1 MPGRQLPGKPGA
13 AGFLLGVTD
22 LIIYDIIQAKQ
33 PWVIEEL
40 RRRRLLRWRPG
51 GELEEAITVG
61 GHAYRDV
68 TDLAT
73 TAAVG
78 VGETPGHDAFRR
90 VRGALRQVRWA

>member
-1 MPGRQLPGKPGA
+1 M
-13 AGFLLGVTD
+13 GVTD
-22 LIIYDIIQAKQ
+22 LIIYRIVQEKQ
-33 PWVIEEL
+33 PEVIDEL

-51 GELEEAITVG
+51 GEIEEAITVG

-73 TAAVG
+73 AAAVG